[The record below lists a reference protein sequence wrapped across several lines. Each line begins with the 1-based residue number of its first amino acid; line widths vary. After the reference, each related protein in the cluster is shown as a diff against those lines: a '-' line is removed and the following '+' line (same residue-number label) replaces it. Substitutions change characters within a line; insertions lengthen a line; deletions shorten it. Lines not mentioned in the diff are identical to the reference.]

1 MKKKDVKVGG
11 EYLTNVS
18 GSLVRVRVI
27 RAVPPRLKFG
37 GGVQCGESGP
47 SRFRVA
53 RVDNGTE
60 LPKPR
65 TAAGLYPVVPT
76 DIVARAGE
84 KLARE
89 HAAEGIFYGEDEDAA
104 LCDIIKMRFPRAQ
117 EDTVSRVLQGYRS
130 YRPEAA

>member
-1 MKKKDVKVGG
+1 MSGLSKEAQFKKSFGAESTFVGG
-11 EYLTNVS
+11 FMAPENLYIVGLDIP
-18 GSLVRVRVI
+18 LRVRVI

-37 GGVQCGESGP
+37 GGVQCSESGP
-47 SRFRVA
+47 GRFCVA

-84 KLARE
+84 KLARACRGG
-89 HAAEGIFYGEDEDAA
+89 H
-104 LCDIIKMRFPRAQ
+104 LLR
-117 EDTVSRVLQGYRS
+117 
-130 YRPEAA
+130 